1 MQVLLVLVVEDQ
13 GAADEDLL
21 VVLDEAHPEAHLPL
35 EDMSLVALV
44 VANKRIQMMLYLENN
59 FYQKSNSLFRH
70 KIVKFLPYRSSLRG
84 TMG

>member
-13 GAADEDLL
+13 GVADEDLL

-44 VANKRIQMMLYLENN
+44 VANKRKQMILFLGNN
-59 FYQKSNSLFRH
+59 FSQKSNSFVRL
-70 KIVKFLPYRSSLRG
+70 KIVKFLPYRSALRG

>member
-13 GAADEDLL
+13 GVADEDLL

-44 VANKRIQMMLYLENN
+44 VANKRKQVILTLKTISIRNLKYL
-59 FYQKSNSLFRH
+59 
-70 KIVKFLPYRSSLRG
+70 IVL
-84 TMG
+84 